1 MENNIPEGLA
11 VFQFPE
17 EHRKKIRTT
26 NGLERVNREIYRRT
40 RVVSIFPNEDA
51 GLRLVSAILMEI
63 HQDWATE
70 RKYLNLED

>member
-1 MENNIPEGLA
+1 
-11 VFQFPE
+11 
-17 EHRKKIRTT
+17 RKKIRTT

-40 RVVSIFPNEDA
+40 RVVSNFPNEDA
-51 GLRLVSAILMEI
+51 CLRLVSAILMEM